1 MAPANQRSGK
11 MKKAKIGAI
20 FVILALVFNP
30 AGAEMPQV
38 QNPGYLP
45 ASNWVRLD
53 KADRALYVA
62 GFLAGVDI
70 ALRSVGNEIRVI
82 NPGSCRMCLKRY
94 ICASRL
100 TQNFRPSP

>member
-1 MAPANQRSGK
+1 

-45 ASNWVRLD
+45 ASNWMRLD